1 MLMILPG
8 TTMVLTICCPSRY
21 FAASEDEM
29 AAPSSSQGFPPVN
42 TIQPCPN
49 YPPIITDKPNCNQEK
64 DNDDQEYPSNE
75 DLSTP
80 MISS

>member
-1 MLMILPG
+1 
-8 TTMVLTICCPSRY
+8 
-21 FAASEDEM
+21 M
-29 AAPSSSQGFPPVN
+29 AAPSSSQGIPPVN

-75 DLSTP
+75 DLTTP

>member
-1 MLMILPG
+1 
-8 TTMVLTICCPSRY
+8 
-21 FAASEDEM
+21 M
-29 AAPSSSQGFPPVN
+29 AAPSSSQGIPPVN

-64 DNDDQEYPSNE
+64 VNDDQEYPSNE